1 MVNTVNEIAKAT
13 ETARVLLAAGADE
26 GRVLAAFYARV
37 DALMRENPTVSG
49 AGGSN
54 E

>member
-13 ETARVLLAAGADE
+13 ETARVLLEAGADE
-26 GRVLAAFYARV
+26 ARVLAAFYARV
-37 DALMRENPTVSG
+37 DALMRDNSAVSG
-49 AGGSN
+49 EEGSN